1 MKVIKLIDILF
12 EDEEKIL
19 IPRRSPEERRKNW
32 NIALQKQIQKYM
44 KDGGEGDL
52 DLSETP
58 ITTLP
63 QGLKVGGHLYL
74 SNTPI
79 TTLPQGLKVGG
90 SLNLRN
96 TPITTLPQGLK
107 VGGYLDL
114 SDTSLEELP
123 QGLEVGGD
131 LDLDNTPLSKKY
143 TKKEIRRMVPGVK
156 GKIYL

>member
-32 NIALQKQIQKYM
+32 IIALQKKLQKYM
-44 KDGGEGDL
+44 KEGGEGDL
-52 DLSETP
+52 DLSNTP

-63 QGLKVGGHLYL
+63 QDLEVGGNLYL

-90 SLNLRN
+90 SLDLSN
-96 TPITTLPQGLK
+96 TKIEELPQDLK

-114 SDTSLEELP
+114 R
-123 QGLEVGGD
+123 
-131 LDLDNTPLSKKY
+131 NTPLSKKY
-143 TKKEIRRMVPGVK
+143 TEDEIRRMVPGVK
-156 GKIYL
+156 GNIYLK